1 MHVDGCGSFAEV
13 TETHVD
19 GCGSFAEVAEMHVD
33 GCGSFAEV
41 TGMHVDKLAEVTG
54 MSTVDHTHH
63 GDCCSACR
71 LGGRSG
77 ITLTG

>member
-13 TETHVD
+13 TEMHVD
-19 GCGSFAEVAEMHVD
+19 GCGSFAEVA
-33 GCGSFAEV
+33 
-41 TGMHVDKLAEVTG
+41 DK
-54 MSTVDHTHH
+54 STVDYIHH